1 MIENAATLRLGVES
15 KGVDTAKRKLK
26 GLSKEGKIAEK
37 QLDKTAKSS
46 KRLGGSMIALVGGVG
61 GLGLVVKR
69 TVSEWLKFDKA
80 MVEVATIAGVS
91 TGRMKELRKEALKV
105 ATTLGVDA
113 TEAAQGFYQALSAG
127 VNEADVG
134 EFITTAAKFAQGGM
148 TDVASATDLLT
159 TAINSYK
166 LESADAEAVG
176 DKLFTTIKLG
186 KTNAEQLARSFA
198 RAGSAA
204 AQGGVELDELLG
216 VTAAITKTGVPTA
229 EAFTQI
235 KASIAALYNPSSELR
250 DIYEKLGV
258 TSARQ
263 LIKQKGLAGAL
274 DAVRSATNGNEAQ
287 FIKAL
292 RSIEAYSGALVITGE
307 SLEAVRDL
315 TGQVADG
322 SGALDEAAA
331 KVGDLLEIQTQKLKN
346 QFIAVNEEIENQ
358 TGILAGASIV
368 LASLNTSIQNQEG
381 AIGKLVGGYIDWKTA
396 AVNAGL
402 EQEALSRAMNPKLL
416 LLRGRQLQREKEL
429 MSDVTKVAEVYSDVL
444 IRLSKTDITTSQDVL
459 DDLNKR
465 KMIQERRL
473 ALYSEEDQA
482 LGKMETKLN
491 VLLDQMRRGLID
503 QNQWAEAVEDTKSEY
518 EKTIRSIKNLDTAQK
533 LAIQVAE
540 DFKDL
545 QVRKNDLRK
554 EYNQLVLDSD
564 DKILRNL
571 RDQENKIQDMLDL
584 NVGDEAFLL
593 EKLRLLGLQVEA
605 RKQYNV
611 EAAKTPDEKA
621 FESVKKSLRT
631 DYEVASDER
640 KKRDEAIANAGS
652 DIPEELKQELL
663 VRSKT
668 RFESDIEDNSNA
680 PPQAIDLQDETNEQ
694 AKGLSLEFG
703 SDDPYQGEIERLKAF
718 EAEKLEIVSEATNL
732 TESKRAEIK
741 LNIQKDTERKIAA
754 VEEAQFQE
762 RLALASDF
770 FGNLSTVAK
779 AFGEKG
785 AKAAK
790 AFAIVQATIDTY
802 ASAVAAYKAV
812 VGIPVVGPALATAAA
827 AGAIAAGLAQVAA
840 IKAQK
845 YQMGGIVGGSSYGGD
860 QINAKLN
867 SGEMVLNQ
875 TQQRNLF
882 AQANNPIGG
891 SRGGNVT
898 IINNTRSEF
907 DAETKNNNE
916 GDMQIIVREAVD
928 QAKIELTN
936 EAQEGG
942 GAFLPALETSYGLTR
957 K

>member
-1 MIENAATLRLGVES
+1 MTEDVARLRLSVES
-15 KGVDTAKRKLK
+15 SGVDKAQRKLK
-26 GLSKEGKIAEK
+26 DLAKTGGDAEK
-37 QLDKTAKSS
+37 GLNKAS
-46 KRLGGSMIALVGGVG
+46 KGGRRLTGSMIALVGGVG
-61 GLGLVVKR
+61 GLTLAVKS
-69 TVSEWLKFDKA
+69 TLKSWFAFDKA
-80 MVEVATIAGVS
+80 MVEVSTIAGV
-91 TGRMKELRKEALKV
+91 TNKRMTELRRSALLLSQS
-105 ATTLGVDA
+105 LGLDA

-127 VNEADVG
+127 VDESEVVEFMQNVG
-134 EFITTAAKFAQGGM
+134 KFGQAAM
-148 TDVASATDLLT
+148 TDTATATDLLT
-159 TAINSYK
+159 TALNSYN
-166 LESADAEAVG
+166 LDASQAAEVS
-176 DKLFTTIKLG
+176 DRLFTTIKLG
-186 KTNAEQLARSFA
+186 KTNGEQLARSFA
-198 RAGSAA
+198 RASGAASAGDVSM
-204 AQGGVELDELLG
+204 QELLG
-216 VTAAITKTGVPTA
+216 TVAQLTKKGVPTA

-235 KASIAALYNPSSELR
+235 KAAIQALYNPSSELV
-250 DIYEKLGV
+250 DIYDKLGV
-258 TSARQ
+258 SGGRQ
-263 LIKQKGLAGAL
+263 LIKQQGLAGAL
-274 DAVRSATNGNEAQ
+274 DKVRTATNGNDAVL
-287 FIKAL
+287 IKAL
-292 RSIEAYSGALVITGE
+292 RSSEAYNGALFLTAE
-307 SLEAVRDL
+307 NLEDVRDL
-315 TGQVADG
+315 TEQVANG
-322 SGALDEAAA
+322 TGAVDEAAA
-331 KVGDLLEIQTQKLKN
+331 KVGELLEIQTQKLKN

-741 LNIQKDTERKIAA
+741 LNIQKDTDRKIAA

-812 VGIPVVGPALATAAA
+812 VGIPVVGPALAPVAA

-907 DAETKNNNE
+907 DAETKTNNE